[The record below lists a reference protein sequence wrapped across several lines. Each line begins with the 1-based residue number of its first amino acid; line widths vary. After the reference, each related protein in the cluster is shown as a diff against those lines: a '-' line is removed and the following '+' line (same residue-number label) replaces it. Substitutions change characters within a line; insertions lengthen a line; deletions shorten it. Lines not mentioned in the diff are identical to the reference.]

1 MDPQLWEMYQM
12 NVLPDAVVIRL
23 SGSSLTFAN
32 DGNDALYWLKNVF
45 IWNEVLK
52 PKFNTEYSSNETGL

>member
-1 MDPQLWEMYQM
+1 M

-32 DGNDALYWLKNVF
+32 DGNDTLYWLKSILFLFRMFQNRY
-45 IWNEVLK
+45 LTL
-52 PKFNTEYSSNETGL
+52 NTLPMKQGYNHF